1 MDYKLWNGT
10 LPPEAKPG
18 SVLNIS
24 LAVEG
29 AEDVLDGDFIPL
41 SEATAKKGKTFPIK
55 IIQPGWGSSG
65 YYPAEVLERDGPAVF
80 KKGTSMYWDHPTAT
94 EAVERPERS
103 LRDLS
108 GKLAKDAVYLAD
120 GPAGPGLYGESTLF
134 AGFPEAVTELAPHI
148 GVSIRALGTAKN
160 GEAEGRK
167 GRIVESIVKAQSV
180 DFVTEPGAGG
190 QVLQLFESKRAAPAI
205 REPEVTEVDEKEAQ
219 QLRETQT
226 TLTAEIATLKESNT
240 AAAAKNA
247 ELETEVARLR
257 EGNLLREAQG
267 VVIETLAGIEMQEPT
282 RARLTASL
290 SASPPIVDGALDKE
304 AYVTAIKD
312 AAKAEIEYLAGIV
325 GSGRVKGLG
334 ESRTPDTSET
344 DLAESFKEHYSRQGF
359 TAEQADKLAAI
370 AAAGR

>member
-1 MDYKLWNGT
+1 MRHALGEVT
-10 LPPEAKPG
+10 LPAEVKPG
-18 SVLNIS
+18 ATLSISVEKES
-24 LAVEG
+24 S
-29 AEDVLDGDFIPL
+29 DLDIAGDFIPL
-41 SEATAKKGKTFPIK
+41 IEATVKKGKTFPIK

-108 GKLAKDAVYLAD
+108 GKLAQDAAYLAN

-134 AGFPEAVTELAPHI
+134 AGYPEAVTELAPHI
-148 GVSIRALGTAKN
+148 GVSIRALGTARN

-190 QVLQLFESKRAAPAI
+190 QVLQLFESKRAMPAI
-205 REPEVTEVDEKEAQ
+205 RVEATEVDEREAQ
-219 QLRETQT
+219 QLREAQT
-226 TLTAEIATLKESNT
+226 ALTAEIATLKESNT
-240 AAAAKNA
+240 AAEARNS
-247 ELETEVARLR
+247 ELETELDRLR
-257 EGNLLREAQG
+257 EGNLLREARG
-267 VVIETLAGIEMQEPT
+267 VVVETLAGIEMQEPT
-282 RARLTASL
+282 RARLTESL
-290 SASPPIVDGALDKE
+290 AKSPPIVDGVLDKDTHV
-304 AYVTAIKD
+304 AAIKE
-312 AAKAEIEYLAGIV
+312 AARAEIEYLAGIM
-325 GSGRVKGLG
+325 GSGKVRGLG
-334 ESRTPDTSET
+334 DSRTPDTSEA
-344 DLAESFKEHYSRQGF
+344 DLTESFKEHYSRQGY